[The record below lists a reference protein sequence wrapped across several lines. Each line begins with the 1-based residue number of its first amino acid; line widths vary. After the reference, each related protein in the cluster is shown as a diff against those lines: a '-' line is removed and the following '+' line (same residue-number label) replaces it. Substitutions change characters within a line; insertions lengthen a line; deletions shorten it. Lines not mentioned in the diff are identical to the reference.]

1 MHQGA
6 DVIYQATL
14 FDGTWRGYADF
25 LLRTDGASD
34 LGAHHYEVAD
44 TKLARRVKGGALL
57 QMCVY
62 SDLVAAIQGVMPA
75 EMHVVLGGSG
85 YQEDS
90 HRLDDYLAYYR
101 SVKGRFLEAIASGDP
116 VFPLPQAPEPVR
128 HCKVCRWQPTCDGWR
143 TAADHLSLVASLR
156 TDQARRLRGGGIG
169 TMTALA
175 TLEQPLPEVT
185 DVADATLAGLHQ
197 QARLQYV
204 SRDRPVPAFEFLPVE
219 PNRGLCALP
228 EPNPGDLFFDIEG
241 DPFAE
246 QDGLEYLFGVWDP
259 SNAAEPFRA
268 FWGHDRAAE
277 KLAFEA
283 FIDFVM
289 ARWQALPGHARV
301 PLRRLRARQDGDALH
316 PPRHARGGGR
326 QDAHGRA
333 VRGPLQGGAPV
344 DAHRARQLLHQAP
357 GAAVRA
363 RPGGAAEGCRLI
375 DRGLRALHPLGERR
389 RAG

>member
-1 MHQGA
+1 MQDLDGTTVYSATDLVGFLECEHLTTLDRVALTGAIRARIGSTRSWTCSASAARSTSAATWPTSSAKVARSSRGGTRGRDGDRNDRAQLEADARSTRDLMHQGA

-34 LGAHHYEVAD
+34 LGGHHYEVAD

-62 SDLVAAIQGVMPA
+62 SDLVAAIQGVMPTQ
-75 EMHVVLGGSG
+75 MHVVLGGSG
-85 YQEDS
+85 YQADS

-101 SVKGRFLEAIASGDP
+101 SVKGRFLEAIAAGDP
-116 VFPLPQAPEPVR
+116 VFPLPQTPEPVR
-128 HCKVCRWQPTCDGWR
+128 HCDVCRWQPTCDGWR
-143 TAADHLSLVASLR
+143 KAADHLSQVASLR
-156 TDQARRLRGGGIG
+156 TDQARRLRDGGIG

-175 TLEQPLPEVT
+175 TLEQPLPEVP
-185 DVADATLAGLHQ
+185 DMADATLAGLHQ

-259 SNAAEPFRA
+259 IQCRGA
-268 FWGHDRAAE
+268 
-277 KLAFEA
+277 
-283 FIDFVM
+283 
-289 ARWQALPGHARV
+289 V
-301 PLRRLRARQDGDALH
+301 PRL
-316 PPRHARGGGR
+316 
-326 QDAHGRA
+326 
-333 VRGPLQGGAPV
+333 
-344 DAHRARQLLHQAP
+344 
-357 GAAVRA
+357 
-363 RPGGAAEGCRLI
+363 
-375 DRGLRALHPLGERR
+375 LGS
-389 RAG
+389 